1 MDARGWHDFTN
12 QLGIVIGF
20 TQLVLDATPETD
32 PRREDLLEVLRAAQA
47 CVEMLQAEGDEE
59 SG

>member
-1 MDARGWHDFTN
+1 MDARAKHDFNN

-20 TQLVLDATPETD
+20 TQLMLDATPDTD
-32 PRREDLLEVLRAAQA
+32 PRREDLLEVLRAAQT
-47 CVEMLQAEGDEE
+47 CVEMLQEATSQD